1 MKPDFD
7 LSSISPVA
15 WIMAN
20 EMVNENQQPIEFT
33 SHRFLIE
40 PFEDMHHNIVVRK
53 SAQIG
58 FSVLSI
64 LKSVWLAEYKGMNTI
79 YVLPT
84 QDIVKSFVQPKVDP
98 LLTSNEAI
106 KKIVSKDSVTLK
118 QIGNRFIHYK
128 GSGSQREAISTSA
141 DILAIDEY
149 DRCLDMSV
157 LNTYDSRLQASQYGW
172 RWRFSN
178 PSAVGF
184 GVDGMFTA
192 SDQRHWFVK
201 HKCGHNWFMDFDK
214 DGESHYV
221 DQERKIYACGK
232 CDGEI
237 TNEERQNGEWVAAFP
252 GRSSHGY
259 WFSQMMAPWV
269 SAERIL
275 EQKEDSSIE
284 FFYNFVLGKAYT
296 PADMIIDRSVILRA
310 CSPGMIAKQNVC
322 MGVDNGIVK
331 HWVMGTPD
339 GIFAYGQTES
349 WDEIEHLRNS
359 YDAFTVIDAN
369 PYPATP
375 KKLVDKYPG
384 KVFINYFVK
393 DTKNLGIV
401 RWGAATNRGV
411 VYSDRTKIIDLVAQ
425 EISDQSI
432 MFRQTPYELED
443 YIAHWSVMYRTTRE
457 TNNGPVGEW
466 VTKENKAD
474 HWAFAT
480 LYFRTALAKVIG
492 SGGGHGSFVT
502 VGGEKK
508 NNGDYVDDDGQLV
521 TDLSDKINEAYDNT
535 AITDWRDM

>member
-1 MKPDFD
+1 
-7 LSSISPVA
+7 
-15 WIMAN
+15 MAN
-20 EMVNENQQPIEFT
+20 SMVNENQQPIEF
-33 SHRFLIE
+33 SKHRFLIE
-40 PFEDMHHNIVVRK
+40 PFEDMHPNIVVRK

-58 FSVLSI
+58 FSVLAI
-64 LKSVWLAEYKGMNTI
+64 LKSIWLAEYKGMNTI

-84 QDIVKSFVQPKVDP
+84 QDIVKGFVQPKVDP
-98 LLTSNEAI
+98 LLASNDAI
-106 KKIVSKDSVTLK
+106 KRILSKDSVTLK
-118 QIGNRFIHYK
+118 QIGNRFVHYK

-141 DILAIDEY
+141 DLLVIDEY

-157 LNTYDSRLQASQYGW
+157 LNTYDSRLQASEWAW

-178 PSAVGF
+178 PSAIGF
-184 GVDGMFTA
+184 GVDGMFQQ

-201 HKCGHNWFMDFDK
+201 HKCGHSWFMDFAKEGDN
-214 DGESHYV
+214 HYV
-221 DQERKIYACGK
+221 DPERLIYACGK

-237 TNEERQNGEWVAAFP
+237 TNEERQNGEWVAAYP

-269 SAERIL
+269 SAARIM
-275 EQKEDSSIE
+275 EQKDDSSIE

-296 PADMIIDRSVILRA
+296 PSDMVIDRSVILRA
-310 CSPGMIAKQNVC
+310 CSPSMIPKQNVC
-322 MGVDNGIVK
+322 IGVDNGIIK
-331 HWVMGTPD
+331 HWVMGTPE

-349 WDEIEHLRNS
+349 WEEIERMRNS
-359 YDAFTVIDAN
+359 YDAFMVIDAN

-375 KKLVDKYPG
+375 KQLVDKYPG

-425 EISDQSI
+425 EISDQNI
-432 MFRQTPYELED
+432 MFRQSPFELED
-443 YIAHWSVMYRTTRE
+443 YIAHWSVMYRTTKE
-457 TNNGPVGEW
+457 TNNGITVGEW

-480 LYFRTALAKVIG
+480 LYWRTALAKVIG
-492 SGGGHGSFVT
+492 SGGGHGSFVS
-502 VGGEKK
+502 VGQEKK
-508 NNGDYVDDDGQLV
+508 GGDYVDEDGQLV
-521 TDLSDKINEAYDNT
+521 TDLSAKIEEAYDNT
-535 AITDWRDM
+535 ITSWRDM